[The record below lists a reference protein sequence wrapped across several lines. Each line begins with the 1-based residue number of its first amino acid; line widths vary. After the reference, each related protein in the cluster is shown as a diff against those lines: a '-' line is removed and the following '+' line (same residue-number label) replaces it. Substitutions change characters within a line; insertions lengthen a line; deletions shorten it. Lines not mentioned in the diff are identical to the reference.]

1 MDINMKGTINSL
13 KTMDIGLL
21 VLYFAFIVMDI
32 YPSSDIASLIDTPI
46 GYVIVIIFALYMLMY
61 FNPIVGVISVYA
73 AYELIKRSSSINNRV
88 ALQKYTPTQEKKDR
102 EMAAMNP
109 VVAST
114 LEEELINSMAPI
126 GKSSLITY
134 TISEY
139 KPVAADVHGAT
150 NL

>member
-1 MDINMKGTINSL
+1 M
-13 KTMDIGLL
+13 
-21 VLYFAFIVMDI
+21 
-32 YPSSDIASLIDTPI
+32 
-46 GYVIVIIFALYMLMY
+46 
-61 FNPIVGVISVYA
+61 
-73 AYELIKRSSSINNRV
+73 
-88 ALQKYTPTQEKKDR
+88 QKYTPTQEKKDR